1 MKKVNA
7 YLLITALLLIVVG
20 VMCMLNP
27 GEGFQDVAWLI
38 GLLVLLSGGMGLL
51 FGIRA
56 KDVLPNAKYTIFMG
70 VVQILVGLLFLFN
83 KVLGATVLVVIF
95 AIWVAFEGLSLAILS
110 FNYKRNGYERWWI
123 MLLLGVVS
131 FMLGIVAMRDPSTV
145 GVLFGI
151 LLGIGIFANGV
162 DRIVAYTA
170 LKTLQHRVRDLK
182 ESATAIPIDEVNRQ

>member
-170 LKTLQHRVRDLK
+170 LKTLQNRVRDLK